1 MAWENLVG
9 FAQDLV
15 RRPSLSCQE
24 GEVAKRV
31 EEEMRTLGYDQV
43 TQDPYGSIIGVI
55 EGAEAGPTL
64 LFDAH
69 TDTVDVTGGIPWA
82 KDPFSGDIVGGCLQG
97 RGSADM
103 KGALAAMVHAAGA
116 IDRTELKGRIVVV
129 ASTMEEV
136 LEGAALMEVMKLF
149 PPDFV
154 VIGEATELNL
164 ARGGR
169 GRAEI
174 HLETRGI
181 PTHSSVPHLGRNAV
195 LDMMEIIRGVEAIE
209 LDRDPLMGPA
219 ILALTEISS
228 VPFPSNS
235 VIPSICRAIYDR
247 RLLPGETKEDVL
259 GPVTDLALAGA
270 SLSGGETGADDSVG
284 PGALDL
290 SATVA
295 IGEYTAFTGNLLT
308 QEKFFPAWI
317 YPEDDWFV
325 TTALDGLG
333 KAGLNPESRAYQ
345 FCTNAAHSAGI
356 AGVPTVGFGPAREW
370 DAHVVDERV
379 PLSELEGAAR
389 GYQGII
395 RAVLGG

>member
-1 MAWENLVG
+1 
-9 FAQDLV
+9 
-15 RRPSLSCQE
+15 
-24 GEVAKRV
+24 
-31 EEEMRTLGYDQV
+31 
-43 TQDPYGSIIGVI
+43 
-55 EGAEAGPTL
+55 
-64 LFDAH
+64 
-69 TDTVDVTGGIPWA
+69 
-82 KDPFSGDIVGGCLQG
+82 
-97 RGSADM
+97 M

-116 IDRTELKGRIVVV
+116 INRTELKGRIVVV

-136 LEGAALMEVMKLF
+136 LEGAALREVMKLF

-247 RLLPGETKEDVL
+247 RLLPDAGPTSLISTYQVRDVSEGTKHL
-259 GPVTDLALAGA
+259 
-270 SLSGGETGADDSVG
+270 
-284 PGALDL
+284 
-290 SATVA
+290 
-295 IGEYTAFTGNLLT
+295 
-308 QEKFFPAWI
+308 
-317 YPEDDWFV
+317 
-325 TTALDGLG
+325 
-333 KAGLNPESRAYQ
+333 
-345 FCTNAAHSAGI
+345 
-356 AGVPTVGFGPAREW
+356 
-370 DAHVVDERV
+370 
-379 PLSELEGAAR
+379 
-389 GYQGII
+389 
-395 RAVLGG
+395 